1 MWLRRYAV
9 LLPLLAALLA
19 ACGSA
24 PAAEPTSAPAEPT
37 AAAAPEPTSAPAE
50 PTAAA
55 PEPTSAPAEPTAA
68 AGEQKVVVYSGR
80 SESLVAPFFE
90 QFTAATGI
98 AVEARYGDTAEL
110 AATILEEGQ
119 NSPADLFFA
128 QDAGALGA
136 LSAAGLLA
144 PLPAASLDAV
154 EPRFRASSGDWVGVS
169 GRARVV
175 IYNTDKLSEADMP
188 ASITAFTDPAWRGRV
203 GWAPTNGS
211 FQAFVTAMREQLGE
225 EAAREWLAGMIANDV
240 RTYERNAAIVQAV
253 ASGEID
259 AGFVNHYY
267 LYQLQRE
274 SGGTLAAAN
283 YYPPE
288 GDVGALVN
296 IAGAGILRT
305 AQHAGAAQ
313 RLVDYMLSAEGQRF
327 FAEKTFEYPLAAGV
341 QPAAE
346 LKPLSEIRTPEL
358 DLNRLSD
365 LQGTLQLLQD
375 VGAL

>member
-1 MWLRRYAV
+1 MRLRRYAV
-9 LLPLLAALLA
+9 LLPLLASVLA
-19 ACGSA
+19 ACAA
-24 PAAEPTSAPAEPT
+24 PAAEPTAAPAAPT
-37 AAAAPEPTSAPAE
+37 AAP
-50 PTAAA
+50 
-55 PEPTSAPAEPTAA
+55 
-68 AGEQKVVVYSGR
+68 AGEQTVVVYSGR

-98 AVEARYGDTAEL
+98 KVEARYGDTAEM

-144 PLPAASLDAV
+144 PLPEATLNAV
-154 EPRFRASSGDWVGVS
+154 EERFRASSKDWVGVS

-175 IYNTDKLSEADMP
+175 VYNTDSLSEADLP
-188 ASITAFTDPAWRGRV
+188 ASITAFTEPEWRGRL

-211 FQAFVTAMREQLGE
+211 FQAFVTAMRQQLGE
-225 EAAREWLAGMIANDV
+225 DATRAWLEGLIANEIK
-240 RTYERNAAIVQAV
+240 TYEGNSAIVQAV

-267 LYQLQRE
+267 IYQIQRE

-283 YYPPE
+283 YFPAE
-288 GDVGALVN
+288 GDIGALIN
-296 IAGAGILRT
+296 IAGAGILKT
-305 AQHAGAAQ
+305 AGNAAVAQ
-313 RLVDYMLSAEGQRF
+313 QLLDYMLSAEGQTY
-327 FAEKTFEYPLAAGV
+327 FAERTFEYPLAAGV
-341 QPAAE
+341 KPAAD
-346 LKPLSEIRTPEL
+346 LKPLSEIKTPAV
-358 DLNRLSD
+358 DLNTLSD